1 MTTELLYN
9 LSELLPE
16 NFRQKNIDFLDIFT
30 YCKLKYA
37 RNLFKS
43 KSHFKNNKFYLGK
56 FDYEYVNDN
65 GTDKLFLQ
73 MQSKLTY
80 FRKIYRSQQW
90 NCFVEDE
97 YIDFVDSSM
106 QTLINEII
114 QVILDVAPKYRTII
128 EKYKES
134 KDAKPKRSNKINY
147 EALKALGI
155 EID

>member
-1 MTTELLYN
+1 MSKELLYN

-16 NFRQKNIDFLDIFT
+16 IFRQKNIDFLDIFT
-30 YCKLKYA
+30 YCKLKFA

-43 KSHFKNNKFYLGK
+43 KCHFKNNKFYLGK

-80 FRKIYRSQQW
+80 FRKIYRSQKW

-97 YIDFVDSSM
+97 YIDYIDSSM
-106 QTLINEII
+106 QVLINEII
-114 QVILDVAPKYRTII
+114 QPILDVAPKYRTLI
-128 EKYKES
+128 EKYKEN
-134 KDAKPKRSNKINY
+134 KDTKPKRSNKINY

-155 EID
+155 EFD

>member
-1 MTTELLYN
+1 MSRDLLYN

-30 YCKLKYA
+30 YCKMKFA

-43 KSHFKNNKFYLGK
+43 KCHFKNNKFYLGK
-56 FDYEYVNDN
+56 FDYEYIREN
-65 GTDKLFLQ
+65 GTDKFFLE

-80 FRKIYRSQQW
+80 FRKIYRTQQW

-97 YIDFVDSSM
+97 YFDFVDSSM
-106 QTLINEII
+106 ITVINEII
-114 QVILDVAPKYRTII
+114 QPILDFAPKYKSIV
-128 EKYKES
+128 EKYKET
-134 KDAKPKRSNKINY
+134 KDTKPKRSDKINY
-147 EALKALGI
+147 EALKAMGI

>member
-1 MTTELLYN
+1 MSKDLLYN
-9 LSELLPE
+9 LTEILPE

-56 FDYEYVNDN
+56 FDYGYLSEN

-80 FRKIYRSQQW
+80 FRKIFRPQQW

-106 QTLINEII
+106 KALINEI
-114 QVILDVAPKYRTII
+114 ILDVAPKYKNII
-128 EKYKES
+128 EKYTQIES
-134 KDAKPKRSNKINY
+134 KPKRSNKINY
-147 EALKALGI
+147 EALKAMGI